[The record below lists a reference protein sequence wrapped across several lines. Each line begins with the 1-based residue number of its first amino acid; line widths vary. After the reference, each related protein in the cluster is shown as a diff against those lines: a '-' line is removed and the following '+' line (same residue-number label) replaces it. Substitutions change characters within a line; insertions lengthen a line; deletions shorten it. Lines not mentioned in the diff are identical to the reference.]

1 MIFEA
6 AVAVAREFG
15 YRNIT
20 RKRIAV
26 QLTKTEGWTLAFDQ
40 TENYLANRTS
50 MTEVI
55 DQIMAEKDRL
65 ALVPGERQATLSNL
79 WKRYDQADIIERA
92 YRLSVRKGLLSFSLP
107 QLANETGFARTTL
120 RNYFGGI
127 EGVREAVVR
136 KAIEHKNAQLVL
148 EGLAAHVRAA
158 LEAPEELRQAASAK
172 LLAS

>member
-6 AVAVAREFG
+6 AVAVARVHG
-15 YRNIT
+15 YRNLT
-20 RKRIAV
+20 RKRIAQ
-26 QLTKTEGWTLAFDQ
+26 QLTRDHGFSLEVA
-40 TENYLANRTS
+40 ENYLANNTS
-50 MTEVI
+50 MTEII
-55 DQIMAEKDRL
+55 DQIMTEKDRL

-92 YRLSVRKGLLSFSLP
+92 YRLAVRTGLLSFSLP